1 MKNYTLVIV
10 SARTIVV
17 RDYTACTYDKMITEV
32 VDCQTQMRHTLVLV
46 DNSVVFECIRGQHDV
61 LEKTTIKNMLSDPKE
76 IRVLTER
83 ETLAIERVHYRAC

>member
-17 RDYTACTYDKMITEV
+17 RDYTACNYDKMITEV

-61 LEKTTIKNMLSDPKE
+61 LKKTAIKDMLSNPKE

>member
-17 RDYTACTYDKMITEV
+17 RDYTACTYDRMIKEV
-32 VDCQTQMRHTLVLV
+32 VECQTQMRHTLVLV
-46 DNSVVFECIRGQHDV
+46 DNSVVFECVRGQHDV
-61 LEKTTIKNMLSDPKE
+61 LEKPAIKGMLSNPKE

-83 ETLAIERVHYRAC
+83 EALAIKRVHYHAC

>member
-32 VDCQTQMRHTLVLV
+32 IDCQKQMRHTLVLV
-46 DNSVVFECIRGQHDV
+46 DNSVVFESIRGQSDV
-61 LEKTTIKNMLSDPKE
+61 LKKTVIMSMLSHPKE
-76 IRVLTER
+76 LRVLTER
-83 ETLAIERVHYRAC
+83 ETLAIERVHYRAI